1 MKNYK
6 YISNVIAMFMAILV
20 FCSTSV
26 MAFADTTEH
35 NASVITHSDVSF
47 ENKIPTYAS
56 ASGVGGISVGTS
68 NNRLFTLK
76 AKEGTVNTS
85 VLYYYSNLYSSA
97 APKKIVFKDNLLGH
111 ANGMS
116 LDDNYLYVTCWK
128 NDTHDASTN
137 SSIMRISRS
146 AIAAMKD
153 KDDVKL
159 SDSSSK
165 TNININMTI
174 NGKSYNV
181 LKEIKPKKQD
191 GSLYKGHI
199 KAITRLNYNKTNAND
214 PIVKFIIDY
223 DLSKSSLSLPYNNSE
238 GLMYTVATLRNGQ
251 ITVSEDEKDMFFV
264 RTNDVLYR
272 ENGTGLLQT
281 LSYNTRQDIFYEPG
295 YGLYIPVWDTQVRA
309 KSIVLRV
316 DMTPFNSSHS
326 GVMELAPS
334 TVTVFDFS
342 AYCTKFEIESIAF
355 VKKESDKTTAC
366 KKFIFGANIEGSQ
379 NGTALGDRYFI
390 LKNTKNL
397 LSNF

>member
-1 MKNYK
+1 MKK
-6 YISNVIAMFMAILV
+6 IISSVVAVVMAVLV

-56 ASGVGGISVGTS
+56 ASSVGGISVGTS

-76 AKEGTVNTS
+76 ANDEKFQVS

-116 LDDNYLYVTCWK
+116 LDDNYLYITGWQISKDSNVKTR
-128 NDTHDASTN
+128 
-137 SSIMRISRS
+137 IMRVSRS
-146 AIAAMKD
+146 AIAAMSD

-159 SDSSSK
+159 SDSSST
-165 TNININMTI
+165 TNINVNMTI
-174 NGKSYNV
+174 KGKKYNV
-181 LKEIKPKKQD
+181 LKEIKPLKQD
-191 GSLYKGHI
+191 GSLYKGDI
-199 KAITRLNYNKTNAND
+199 NAITRLNYNKTNAND
-214 PIVKFIIDY
+214 PIVKFIINY
-223 DLSKSSLSLPYNNSE
+223 DLSKSSLSLPFNNNE
-238 GLMYTVATLRNGQ
+238 GLAYTIATLRNGQ
-251 ITVSEDEKDMFFV
+251 ITVSENESDIFFV
-264 RTNDVLYR
+264 RTNGVLYR
-272 ENGTGLLQT
+272 ENGSGTLQT
-281 LSYNTRQDIFYEPG
+281 LSYNTKQDIFYEPG
-295 YGLYIPVWDTQVRA
+295 YGLYIPVWNTQVRA

-326 GVMELAPS
+326 GVMELTPS

-379 NGTALGDRYFI
+379 NGTTLGDRYFI

>member
-1 MKNYK
+1 MKK
-6 YISNVIAMFMAILV
+6 IISSVVAVVMAVLV

-47 ENKIPTYAS
+47 ENKIPTYSS
-56 ASGVGGISVGTS
+56 ASSVGGISVGTS

-76 AKEGTVNTS
+76 ANDEKFQVS

-116 LDDNYLYVTCWK
+116 LDDNYLYITGWQISKDSNVKTR
-128 NDTHDASTN
+128 
-137 SSIMRISRS
+137 IMRVSRS
-146 AIAAMKD
+146 AIAAMSD
-153 KDDVKL
+153 KEEVKL
-159 SDSSSK
+159 SDSSST
-165 TNININMTI
+165 TNINANMTI
-174 NGKSYNV
+174 KGKKYNV
-181 LKEIKPKKQD
+181 LKEIKPLKQD
-191 GSLYKGHI
+191 GSLYKGDI
-199 KAITRLNYNKTNAND
+199 NAITRLNYNKTNAND
-214 PIVKFIIDY
+214 PIVKFIINY
-223 DLSKSSLSLPYNNSE
+223 DLSKSSLSLPFNNNE
-238 GLMYTVATLRNGQ
+238 GLAYTIATLRNGQ
-251 ITVSEDEKDMFFV
+251 ITVSENESDIFFV
-264 RTNDVLYR
+264 RTNGVLYR
-272 ENGTGLLQT
+272 ENGSGTLQT
-281 LSYNTRQDIFYEPG
+281 LSYNTKQDIFYEPG
-295 YGLYIPVWDTQVRA
+295 YGLYIPVWNTQVRA

-326 GVMELAPS
+326 GVMELTPS

-379 NGTALGDRYFI
+379 NGTTLGDRYFI

>member
-1 MKNYK
+1 MKK
-6 YISNVIAMFMAILV
+6 IISSVVAVVMAVLV

-26 MAFADTTEH
+26 MAFADTMEH

-76 AKEGTVNTS
+76 ANDEKFQVS

-116 LDDNYLYVTCWK
+116 LDDNYLYITGWQISKDSNVKTR
-128 NDTHDASTN
+128 
-137 SSIMRISRS
+137 IMRVSRS
-146 AIAAMKD
+146 AIAAMSD
-153 KDDVKL
+153 KEEVKL
-159 SDSSSK
+159 SDSSST
-165 TNININMTI
+165 TNINVNMTI
-174 NGKSYNV
+174 KGKKYNV
-181 LKEIKPKKQD
+181 LKEIKPLKQD
-191 GSLYKGHI
+191 GSLYKGSI
-199 KAITRLNYNKTNAND
+199 TAITRLNYNKTNAND

-251 ITVSEDEKDMFFV
+251 ITVSEDENDMFFV

-272 ENGTGLLQT
+272 ENGTGFLQT

-295 YGLYIPVWDTQVRA
+295 YGLYIPVWNTQVRA

-326 GVMELAPS
+326 GVMELTPS

-366 KKFIFGANIEGSQ
+366 KKFIFGANIEGTN
-379 NGTALGDRYFI
+379 NGSNLGDRYFI

>member
-76 AKEGTVNTS
+76 ANDEKFQVS

-116 LDDNYLYVTCWK
+116 LDDNYLYITGWQISKDSNVKTR
-128 NDTHDASTN
+128 
-137 SSIMRISRS
+137 IMRVSRS
-146 AIAAMKD
+146 AIAAMSD
-153 KDDVKL
+153 KEEVKL
-159 SDSSSK
+159 SDSSST
-165 TNININMTI
+165 TNINVNMTI
-174 NGKSYNV
+174 KGKKYNV
-181 LKEIKPKKQD
+181 LKEIKPLKQD
-191 GSLYKGHI
+191 GSLYKGSI
-199 KAITRLNYNKTNAND
+199 TAITRLNYNKTNAND

-272 ENGTGLLQT
+272 ENGTGYLQT

-295 YGLYIPVWDTQVRA
+295 YGLYIPVWNTQVRA

-326 GVMELAPS
+326 GVMELTPS

-366 KKFIFGANIEGSQ
+366 KKFIFGANIEGTN
-379 NGTALGDRYFI
+379 NGSNLGDRYFI

>member
-1 MKNYK
+1 MKK
-6 YISNVIAMFMAILV
+6 IISSVVAVVMAVLV

-47 ENKIPTYAS
+47 ENKIPTYSS
-56 ASGVGGISVGTS
+56 ASSVGGISVGTS

-76 AKEGTVNTS
+76 ANDEKFQVS

-116 LDDNYLYVTCWK
+116 LDDNYLYITGWQISKDSNVKTR
-128 NDTHDASTN
+128 
-137 SSIMRISRS
+137 IMRVSRS
-146 AIAAMKD
+146 AIAAMSD
-153 KDDVKL
+153 KEEVKL
-159 SDSSSK
+159 SDSSST
-165 TNININMTI
+165 TNINVNMTI
-174 NGKSYNV
+174 KGKKYNV
-181 LKEIKPKKQD
+181 LKEIKPLKQD
-191 GSLYKGHI
+191 GSLYKGSI
-199 KAITRLNYNKTNAND
+199 TAITRLNYNKTNAND

-264 RTNDVLYR
+264 RTNGVLYR
-272 ENGTGLLQT
+272 ENGSGTLQT

-295 YGLYIPVWDTQVRA
+295 YGLYIPVWNTQVRA

-326 GVMELAPS
+326 GVMELTPS

-366 KKFIFGANIEGSQ
+366 KKFIFGANIEGTN
-379 NGTALGDRYFI
+379 NGSNLGDRYFI

>member
-1 MKNYK
+1 MKK
-6 YISNVIAMFMAILV
+6 IISSVVAVVMAVLV

-76 AKEGTVNTS
+76 ANDEKFQVS

-116 LDDNYLYVTCWK
+116 LDDNYLYITGWQISKDSNVKTR
-128 NDTHDASTN
+128 
-137 SSIMRISRS
+137 IMRVSRS
-146 AIAAMKD
+146 AIAAMSD
-153 KDDVKL
+153 KEEVKL
-159 SDSSSK
+159 SDSSST
-165 TNININMTI
+165 TNINVNMTI
-174 NGKSYNV
+174 KGKKYNV
-181 LKEIKPKKQD
+181 LKEIKPLKQD
-191 GSLYKGHI
+191 GSLYKGSI
-199 KAITRLNYNKTNAND
+199 TAITRLNYNKTNAND

-251 ITVSEDEKDMFFV
+251 ITVSEDENDMFFV

-272 ENGTGLLQT
+272 ENGTGFLQT

-295 YGLYIPVWDTQVRA
+295 YGLYIPVWNTQVRA

-326 GVMELAPS
+326 GVMELTPS

-366 KKFIFGANIEGSQ
+366 KKFIFGANIEGTN
-379 NGTALGDRYFI
+379 NGSNLGDRYFI

>member
-1 MKNYK
+1 MKK
-6 YISNVIAMFMAILV
+6 IISSVVAVVMAVLV

-76 AKEGTVNTS
+76 ANDEKFQVS

-116 LDDNYLYVTCWK
+116 LDDNYLYITGWQISKDSNVKTR
-128 NDTHDASTN
+128 
-137 SSIMRISRS
+137 IMRVSRS
-146 AIAAMKD
+146 AIAAMSD
-153 KDDVKL
+153 KEEVKL
-159 SDSSSK
+159 SDSSST
-165 TNININMTI
+165 TNINVNMTI
-174 NGKSYNV
+174 KGKKYNV
-181 LKEIKPKKQD
+181 LKEIKPLKQD
-191 GSLYKGHI
+191 GSLYKGSI
-199 KAITRLNYNKTNAND
+199 TAITRLNYNKTNAND

-272 ENGTGLLQT
+272 ENGTGYLQT

-295 YGLYIPVWDTQVRA
+295 YGLYIPVWNTQVRA

-316 DMTPFNSSHS
+316 DMTPFNSSYS
-326 GVMELAPS
+326 GVMELTPS

-366 KKFIFGANIEGSQ
+366 KKFIFGANIEGTN
-379 NGTALGDRYFI
+379 NGSNLGDRYFI

>member
-1 MKNYK
+1 MKK
-6 YISNVIAMFMAILV
+6 IFSSVVAVVMAILV

-47 ENKIPTYAS
+47 ENKIPTYSS
-56 ASGVGGISVGTS
+56 ASSVGGISVGTS

-76 AKEGTVNTS
+76 ANDEKFQVS

-116 LDDNYLYVTCWK
+116 LDDNYLYITGWQISKDSNVKTR
-128 NDTHDASTN
+128 
-137 SSIMRISRS
+137 IMRVSRS
-146 AIAAMKD
+146 AIAAMSD
-153 KDDVKL
+153 KEEVKL
-159 SDSSSK
+159 SDSSST
-165 TNININMTI
+165 TNINVNMTI
-174 NGKSYNV
+174 KGKKYNV
-181 LKEIKPKKQD
+181 LKEIKPLKQD
-191 GSLYKGHI
+191 GSLYKGSI
-199 KAITRLNYNKTNAND
+199 TAITRLNYNKTNAND

-295 YGLYIPVWDTQVRA
+295 YGLYIPVWNTQVRA

-326 GVMELAPS
+326 GVMELTPS

-366 KKFIFGANIEGSQ
+366 KKFIFGANIEGTN
-379 NGTALGDRYFI
+379 NGSNLGDRYFI

>member
-1 MKNYK
+1 MKK
-6 YISNVIAMFMAILV
+6 IISSVVAVVMAVLV

-76 AKEGTVNTS
+76 ANDEKFQVS

-116 LDDNYLYVTCWK
+116 LDDNYLYITGWQISKDSNVKTR
-128 NDTHDASTN
+128 
-137 SSIMRISRS
+137 IMRVSRS
-146 AIAAMKD
+146 AIAAMSD
-153 KDDVKL
+153 KEEVKL
-159 SDSSSK
+159 SDSSST
-165 TNININMTI
+165 TNINVNMTI
-174 NGKSYNV
+174 KGKKYNV
-181 LKEIKPKKQD
+181 LKEIKPLKQD
-191 GSLYKGHI
+191 GSLYKGSI
-199 KAITRLNYNKTNAND
+199 TAITRLNYNKTNAND

-272 ENGTGLLQT
+272 ENGTGYLQT

-295 YGLYIPVWDTQVRA
+295 YGLYIPVWNTQVRA

-326 GVMELAPS
+326 GVMELTPS

-366 KKFIFGANIEGSQ
+366 KKFIFGANIEGTN
-379 NGTALGDRYFI
+379 NGSNLGDRYFI